1 MKKVFKVIAALVL
14 TSSAGLSQIDLSDST
29 FYDNDKVLV
38 QYRVNDWF
46 NVVIDTSYISAELLS
61 VDSTSADMYDTYTFS
76 LKKDS
81 TILLQGVKASGWSF
95 QDANVSDCKVL
106 FLHKGKLA
114 EIKLSNAYGALNV
127 YEYKN

>member
-1 MKKVFKVIAALVL
+1 MKKLVRIIAALVL

-81 TILLQGVKASGWSF
+81 TILLQGVKSSGWSF
-95 QDANVSDCKVL
+95 QDANVSECKVL

-114 EIKLSNAYGALNV
+114 EIKLRNAYGALNV